1 MGHLEQFRREIDEFM
16 RYHPQSPLDHDQR
29 HEFSGLNYY
38 DLDESLILEVEIE
51 RFPED
56 EPVVVM
62 ETSTGDQQDYRRWGK
77 FTFEVEGVEAA
88 LTLYVDSHGEYF
100 LPFRDGT
107 SGSDT
112 YGAGRY
118 MDDHRPAI
126 QPLEGDR
133 LRINFNYA
141 YNPYCAYSP
150 NFSCP
155 LPPAENWLQVPIR
168 AGEKILNR

>member
-1 MGHLEQFRREIDEFM
+1 MGHLEQFRQEVDEFM
-16 RYHPQSPLDHDQR
+16 RYHPQSPLGHDQQ

-38 DLDESLILEVEIE
+38 DINESLVVDVEVE
-51 RFPED
+51 RFSED

-62 ETSTGDQQDYRRWGK
+62 ETSTGDQAEYRRWGK
-77 FTFEVEGVEAA
+77 VAFDVEKSEAA
-88 LTLYVDSHGEYF
+88 LVVYVDNHGEFF
-100 LPFRDGT
+100 LPFKDSTNGKE
-107 SGSDT
+107 T

-133 LRINFNYA
+133 LRLDFNYA

-150 NFSCP
+150 YFSCP
-155 LPPAENWLQVPIR
+155 LPPAENWLRVPIE
-168 AGEKILNR
+168 AGEKDYK